1 MSVSSLSYSLRAPSR
16 CAFALLLGATASLA
30 GCTSP
35 DPEASMA
42 DFVERTTVPDAGADV
57 TADAT
62 VDPDAEVC
70 TVDSPAGRFLLSLI
84 VTPLDRQ
91 QLSPLMVDLTIAPE
105 DDGQYTFNFQPIA
118 TDFILVDQQRQP
130 RVAQGNP
137 DEEGYSPAPREAV
150 GAAITVNDIAIDEA
164 GAFTVSVVDIRVV
177 GFANALTF
185 RDILADLTL
194 AGSLRSND
202 VGCGDVSGT
211 GKEPIPNLNLNTS
224 VFGMVRVDDP
234 QAYTDPIVI
243 SCASPQAVEADPC
256 DGSTSEGSGE
266 GPTAPEGSGEGSGE

>member
-1 MSVSSLSYSLRAPSR
+1 MSVSSLSSSLRAPSR
-16 CAFALLLGATASLA
+16 CVFALLLGAAASLTA
-30 GCTSP
+30 CASP

-62 VDPDAEVC
+62 VDVDPDAEVC
-70 TVDSPAGRFLLSLI
+70 AIDSPAGRYLLSLI

-137 DEEGYSPAPREAV
+137 GEEGYSPAPREAV

-164 GAFTVSVVDIRVV
+164 GAFVVSVDEIRVV

-194 AGSLRSND
+194 TGSLRSND

-224 VFGMVRVDDP
+224 VFGMIRVDDP

-256 DGSTSEGSGE
+256 DGQT
-266 GPTAPEGSGEGSGE
+266 TPEGSGEGSGE

>member
-1 MSVSSLSYSLRAPSR
+1 MSVSSLSSSLRASSR
-16 CAFALLLGATASLA
+16 RVLAMVLGATASLA
-30 GCTSP
+30 ACASP
-35 DPEASMA
+35 DPEAVMA
-42 DFVERTTVPDAGADV
+42 EFVDRTTIPDAGSDAASDV
-57 TADAT
+57 TGD

-70 TVDSPAGRFLLSLI
+70 AIDSPAGRFLLSLI

-91 QLSPLMVDLTIAPE
+91 QLSPLMVDLTVVPE

-137 DEEGYSPAPREAV
+137 GEEGYSPAPREAV
-150 GAAITVNDIAIDEA
+150 GAPITVNDIAIDEA

-194 AGSLRSND
+194 SGSLRSND
-202 VGCGDVSGT
+202 VGCGDVTGT

-224 VFGMVRVDDP
+224 VFGMIRVEDP
-234 QAYTDPIVI
+234 QTYTDPIVI
-243 SCASPQAVEADPC
+243 SCASPQAADADPC
-256 DGSTSEGSGE
+256 DGQG
-266 GPTAPEGSGEGSGE
+266 AQEGSGEGSGQ